1 MLRNKAPGARLSWVA
16 TCRQAVWWDSVEE
29 GVSESSFV
37 NLQSVF
43 TRLCQEWV
51 SRLEAIKEGGVPYVF
66 PLSAPL
72 DGLTSPVKI
81 PIDVTVTDVF
91 SPVRVSVNQ
100 APSGYN
106 RSYHDT
112 ASPFAIPP
120 VSENNKHYFKGK
132 YFLKINWGSIS
143 KRWILWCKVWLEIRF
158 LLCVWKD
165 ALLFFSIW
173 LLLSMGE
180 WGERT
185 QVTKGKCCGE
195 DKEDVSSLL
204 TDY

>member
-1 MLRNKAPGARLSWVA
+1 M
-16 TCRQAVWWDSVEE
+16 EE

-81 PIDVTVTDVF
+81 PIDVTVTDVS

-132 YFLKINWGSIS
+132 YFLNKI
-143 KRWILWCKVWLEIRF
+143 
-158 LLCVWKD
+158 
-165 ALLFFSIW
+165 
-173 LLLSMGE
+173 
-180 WGERT
+180 
-185 QVTKGKCCGE
+185 
-195 DKEDVSSLL
+195 
-204 TDY
+204 